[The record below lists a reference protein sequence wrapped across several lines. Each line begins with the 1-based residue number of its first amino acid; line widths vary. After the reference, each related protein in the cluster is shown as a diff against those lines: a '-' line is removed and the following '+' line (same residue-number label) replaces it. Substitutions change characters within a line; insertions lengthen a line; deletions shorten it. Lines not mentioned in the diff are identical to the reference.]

1 MKRATYRG
9 VGLFANG
16 KQLNRVTAF
25 GATGTLSKE
34 EVFELGNSK
43 IIEIVEDSPDVS
55 MTIDANEYGSLD
67 TLFALAN
74 KTTGNEIKFSEV
86 FENAQ
91 VPIWNYVKE
100 NEGTETLFAQ
110 LMIGSVL
117 TNYSANFSTDGN
129 STESFSLN
137 ADNKYWLRGDGVHL
151 KRVPLEKEGDDWS
164 YTVNEPAKYDYTI
177 KEVMSVELDGRVLS
191 PSEYI
196 SNVAPG
202 GASVNVTLNDTDAT
216 GIMYCVLAGKGT
228 HEDVGVFYQKFNE
241 VKPDEDN
248 FTNTIKRRGH
258 IEVYLYSGE
267 DEINVT
273 PAQSVSIDASLN
285 REDIPALG
293 FKRFYDRPLALPID
307 VTASIDVIFTD
318 LDLFA
323 KMVDAKDADD
333 EDAEVALSL
342 DEFRNDLGLRVKVFD
357 RTDVDPESTGNERNP
372 VKILEIPQIIP
383 SDEAWNISLDGQATQ
398 TFSFRGMELIVKKGS

>member
-1 MKRATYRG
+1 MELIKLKRATYRG

-55 MTIDANEYGSLD
+55 MTIDANEYGSVE

-100 NEGTETLFAQ
+100 TEGSETMFAQ
-110 LMIGSVL
+110 LMIGAVL

-137 ADNKYWLRGDGVHL
+137 ADNKYWLRGDGVHI
-151 KRVPLEKEGDDWS
+151 KKVYADLEGEEWMWNAPIG
-164 YTVNEPAKYDYTI
+164 YPI
-177 KEVMSVELDGRVLS
+177 KKIMSVELNGRVLS
-191 PSEYI
+191 SSEYTI
-196 SNVAPG
+196 AMET
-202 GASVNVTLNDTDAT
+202 ASVVSVNIPNTDSEDSV
-216 GIMYCVLAGKGT
+216 YFVVAGKGAN
-228 HEDVGVFYQKFNE
+228 DFDNFSE
-241 VKPDEDN
+241 VKPNQDT

-258 IEVYLYSGE
+258 IEVYLYNE
-267 DEINVT
+267 EEEIKVT

-323 KMVDAKDADD
+323 ELVGADSG
-333 EDAEVALSL
+333 EDVLSL
-342 DEFRNDLGLRVKVFD
+342 DGFRNDLGLRVKIYD
-357 RTDVDPESTGNERNP
+357 RTDVDPESTGNERKP

>member
-55 MTIDANEYGSLD
+55 MTIDANEYGSVN

-100 NEGTETLFAQ
+100 TEGSETMFAQ
-110 LMIGSVL
+110 LMIGAVL

-137 ADNKYWLRGDGVHL
+137 ADNKYWLRGDGVHI
-151 KRVPLEKEGDDWS
+151 KKVYAEPEGEEWMWNAPDGYS
-164 YTVNEPAKYDYTI
+164 I
-177 KEVMSVELDGRVLS
+177 KKIMSVELNGRVLS
-191 PSEYI
+191 SSEYTI
-196 SNVAPG
+196 IIETASIV
-202 GASVNVTLNDTDAT
+202 SVNIPNTDSEDSV
-216 GIMYCVLAGKGT
+216 YFVVAGKGAN
-228 HEDVGVFYQKFNE
+228 DFDNFSE
-241 VKPDEDN
+241 VKPNQDT
-248 FTNTIKRRGH
+248 FTSTIKRRGH
-258 IEVYLYSGE
+258 IEVYLYNE
-267 DEINVT
+267 EEEIKVT

-323 KMVDAKDADD
+323 ELVGADSG
-333 EDAEVALSL
+333 EDVLSL
-342 DEFRNDLGLRVKVFD
+342 DGFRNDLGLRVKIYD
-357 RTDVDPESTGNERNP
+357 RTDVDPESTGNERKP

>member
-1 MKRATYRG
+1 MELIKLKRATYRG

-34 EVFELGNSK
+34 EVFELGNPD
-43 IIEIVEDSPDVS
+43 IIEIVEDSPEVS

-67 TLFALAN
+67 TIKHLA
-74 KTTGNEIKFSEV
+74 GLDEIPVEGIKFSEV
-86 FENAQ
+86 FENAN

-100 NEGTETLFAQ
+100 NADTETVYTQ
-110 LMIGSVL
+110 LMTGAVL

-129 STESFSLN
+129 STESFSLT
-137 ADNKYWLRGDGVHL
+137 ADNKTWLL
-151 KRVPLEKEGDDWS
+151 NEGRHVVLAKLS
-164 YTVNEPAKYDYTI
+164 YTEGNWVWGGGGSLFTIAK
-177 KEVMSVELDGRVLS
+177 VMSVSHGGRILSANEYVNDTTLPSKNIVITIDGSKQSDKVYAVFAGEYTEKEDEFI
-191 PSEYI
+191 PSEP
-196 SNVAPG
+196 SP
-202 GASVNVTLNDTDAT
+202 T
-216 GIMYCVLAGKGT
+216 T
-228 HEDVGVFYQKFNE
+228 HKD
-241 VKPDEDN
+241 
-248 FTNTIKRRGH
+248 TIKRRGH
-258 IEVYLYSGE
+258 IEVYLYNE
-267 DEINVT
+267 EEEIKVT

-323 KMVDAKDADD
+323 ELVGADSD
-333 EDAEVALSL
+333 EDVLSL
-342 DEFRNDLGLRVKVFD
+342 DGFRNDLGLRVKIYD
-357 RTDVDPESTGNERNP
+357 RTDVDPESTGNKRKP

-383 SDEAWNISLDGQATQ
+383 SDEAWNISL
-398 TFSFRGMELIVKKGS
+398 V

>member
-55 MTIDANEYGSLD
+55 MTIDANEYGSVE

-100 NEGTETLFAQ
+100 TEGSETMFAQ
-110 LMIGSVL
+110 LMIGAVL

-137 ADNKYWLRGDGVHL
+137 ADNKYWLRGYGVHI
-151 KRVPLEKEGDDWS
+151 KKVYADLEEEEDLEGEWMWNAPIG
-164 YTVNEPAKYDYTI
+164 YPIRKI
-177 KEVMSVELDGRVLS
+177 MSVELNGRVLS
-191 PSEYI
+191 SSEYTI
-196 SNVAPG
+196 ARET
-202 GASVNVTLNDTDAT
+202 ASVVGVNIPNTDSEDSV
-216 GIMYCVLAGKGT
+216 YFVVAGKGAN
-228 HEDVGVFYQKFNE
+228 DFDNFSE
-241 VKPDEDN
+241 VKPNQDT

-258 IEVYLYSGE
+258 IEVYLYNE
-267 DEINVT
+267 EEEIKVT

-293 FKRFYDRPLALPID
+293 FKRIYDRPLALPID

-323 KMVDAKDADD
+323 ELVGADSD
-333 EDAEVALSL
+333 EDVLSL
-342 DEFRNDLGLRVKVFD
+342 DGFRNDLGLRVKIYD
-357 RTDVDPESTGNERNP
+357 RTDVDPESTGNERKP
-372 VKILEIPQIIP
+372 VKILEVPQIIP

>member
-1 MKRATYRG
+1 MELIKLKRATYRG

-55 MTIDANEYGSLD
+55 MTIDANEYGSVE

-100 NEGTETLFAQ
+100 TEGSETMFAQ
-110 LMIGSVL
+110 LMIGAVL

-137 ADNKYWLRGDGVHL
+137 ADNKYWLRGDGVHIKKVHAEL
-151 KRVPLEKEGDDWS
+151 DGEEWIVWNAPVGYS
-164 YTVNEPAKYDYTI
+164 AKKI
-177 KEVMSVELDGRVLS
+177 MSVELNGRVLS
-191 PSEYI
+191 SSEYTI
-196 SNVAPG
+196 AGETGFGV
-202 GASVNVTLNDTDAT
+202 SVNIPNTDSEDSV
-216 GIMYCVLAGKGT
+216 YFVVAGKGAN
-228 HEDVGVFYQKFNE
+228 DSDNFSE
-241 VKPDEDN
+241 VKPNQDT

-258 IEVYLYSGE
+258 IEVYLYNE
-267 DEINVT
+267 EEEIKVT

-318 LDLFA
+318 LNLFA
-323 KMVDAKDADD
+323 ELVGADSG
-333 EDAEVALSL
+333 EDVLSL
-342 DEFRNDLGLRVKVFD
+342 DGFRNDLGLRVKIYD
-357 RTDVDPESTGNERNP
+357 RTDVDPESTGNERKP

>member
-1 MKRATYRG
+1 MELIKLKRATYRG

-55 MTIDANEYGSLD
+55 MTIDANEYGSVE

-100 NEGTETLFAQ
+100 TEGSKTMFAQ
-110 LMIGSVL
+110 LMIGAVL

-137 ADNKYWLRGDGVHL
+137 ADNKYWLRGDGVHIKKL
-151 KRVPLEKEGDDWS
+151 SAELEGEDWVVDTPVGYS
-164 YTVNEPAKYDYTI
+164 AKKI
-177 KEVMSVELDGRVLS
+177 MSVELNGRVLS
-191 PSEYI
+191 SSEYTI
-196 SNVAPG
+196 VSETESIV
-202 GASVNVTLNDTDAT
+202 SVNIPNTDSEDFV
-216 GIMYCVLAGKGT
+216 YFVVAGKGAN
-228 HEDVGVFYQKFNE
+228 DSDNFSE
-241 VKPDEDN
+241 VKPNQDT

-258 IEVYLYSGE
+258 IEVYLYNE
-267 DEINVT
+267 EEEIKVT

-323 KMVDAKDADD
+323 ELVGADSG
-333 EDAEVALSL
+333 EDVLSL
-342 DEFRNDLGLRVKVFD
+342 DGFRNDLGLRVKIYD
-357 RTDVDPESTGNERNP
+357 RTDVDPESTGNERKP

>member
-1 MKRATYRG
+1 LKRATYRG

-55 MTIDANEYGSLD
+55 MTIDANEYGSVE

-74 KTTGNEIKFSEV
+74 KATGNEIKFSEV

-100 NEGTETLFAQ
+100 TEGSETMFAQ
-110 LMIGSVL
+110 LMIGAVL

-137 ADNKYWLRGDGVHL
+137 ADNKYWLRGDGVHI
-151 KRVPLEKEGDDWS
+151 KKVYAELEGKDWVWDAPVGYS
-164 YTVNEPAKYDYTI
+164 AKKI
-177 KEVMSVELDGRVLS
+177 MSVELNKRVLS
-191 PSEYI
+191 SSEYTI
-196 SNVAPG
+196 ASET
-202 GASVNVTLNDTDAT
+202 ASVVSVNIPNTDSEDSV
-216 GIMYCVLAGKGT
+216 YFVVAGKGAN
-228 HEDVGVFYQKFNE
+228 DSDNFSE
-241 VKPDEDN
+241 VKPNQDT

-258 IEVYLYSGE
+258 IEVYLYNE
-267 DEINVT
+267 EEEIKVT

-323 KMVDAKDADD
+323 ELVGADSG
-333 EDAEVALSL
+333 EDVLSL
-342 DEFRNDLGLRVKVFD
+342 DGFRNDLGLRVKIYD
-357 RTDVDPESTGNERNP
+357 RTDVDPESTGNKRKP
-372 VKILEIPQIIP
+372 VKILEVPQIIP

>member
-1 MKRATYRG
+1 MELIKLKRATYRG

-55 MTIDANEYGSLD
+55 MTIDANEYGSVE

-86 FENAQ
+86 FENTQ

-100 NEGTETLFAQ
+100 TEGSETMFAQ
-110 LMIGSVL
+110 LMIGAVL

-137 ADNKYWLRGDGVHL
+137 ADNKYWLRGDGVHI
-151 KRVPLEKEGDDWS
+151 KKVSAELEGEELEEEEWMWNAPVGYPIRKL
-164 YTVNEPAKYDYTI
+164 
-177 KEVMSVELDGRVLS
+177 MSVELNGRVLS
-191 PSEYI
+191 SSEYTI
-196 SNVAPG
+196 ARET
-202 GASVNVTLNDTDAT
+202 ASVVGVNIPNTDSEDSV
-216 GIMYCVLAGKGT
+216 YFVVAGKGAN
-228 HEDVGVFYQKFNE
+228 DFDNFSE
-241 VKPDEDN
+241 VKPNQDT

-258 IEVYLYSGE
+258 IEVYLYNE
-267 DEINVT
+267 EEEIKVT

-293 FKRFYDRPLALPID
+293 FKRIYDRPLALPID

-333 EDAEVALSL
+333 DDAEVALSL
-342 DEFRNDLGLRVKVFD
+342 DRFRNDLGLRVKIFD
-357 RTDVDPESTGNERNP
+357 RTDVDPESTGNERKP